1 MRSLSRTCAGRHYL
15 KSEGWLTLGHERSV
29 ESRPEMGTI
38 VKLTV
43 SLQVT
48 LDGVAQA
55 NGGNNEEMD
64 PGFTRGG
71 WALPHNDADA
81 VQYILDTWRRP
92 DAFLL
97 GRKTYGLFETY
108 WGARAD
114 DESFGQAISS
124 KPKYLVSTTVSRP
137 TWEETTVVSG
147 DVAARVRELKAQ
159 HSGEL
164 LVVGSAALAG
174 WLLENELVDELNLLQ
189 FPVIVG
195 EGKRLFPEQGLD
207 FALDLTDSRV
217 FGTGIVAL
225 TYAVRGRPEY
235 A

>member
-1 MRSLSRTCAGRHYL
+1 M
-15 KSEGWLTLGHERSV
+15 
-29 ESRPEMGTI
+29 
-38 VKLTV
+38 KLTI

-71 WALPHNDADA
+71 WALPLNDGDA
-81 VQYILDTWRRP
+81 VQYILDTWQRP

-108 WGARAD
+108 WGARSD
-114 DESFGQAISS
+114 DSGFGEAISS
-124 KPKYLVSTTVSRP
+124 KPKHVVSNTLTEPSWEGTTVI
-137 TWEETTVVSG
+137 SG
-147 DVAARVRELKAQ
+147 DVAARIRELKAQ
-159 HSGEL
+159 PGGEL
-164 LVVGSAALAG
+164 LVVGSAALARG
-174 WLLENELVDELNLLQ
+174 LLENELVDELNLIQ

-195 EGKRLFPEQGLD
+195 EGERLFPRDGLD
-207 FALDLTDSRV
+207 FGLELQHSTV
-217 FGTGIVAL
+217 FRTGIVAL
-225 TYAVRGRPEY
+225 TYRVGGRPEY

>member
-1 MRSLSRTCAGRHYL
+1 M
-15 KSEGWLTLGHERSV
+15 
-29 ESRPEMGTI
+29 
-38 VKLTV
+38 KLTI

-71 WALPHNDADA
+71 WARAFGDTDAA
-81 VQYILDTWRRP
+81 QYILDTWRRP

-97 GRKTYGLFETY
+97 GRRTFGLFETY
-108 WGARAD
+108 WGTRSND
-114 DESFGQAISS
+114 GGFGEAISS
-124 KPKYLVSTTVSRP
+124 KPKYVVSNTLTNPAWEHTTVI
-137 TWEETTVVSG
+137 SG
-147 DVAARVRELKAQ
+147 DVAAEIRELTAQ
-159 HSGEL
+159 PTGEL
-164 LVVGSAALAG
+164 LVVGSAALAR
-174 WLLENELVDELNLLQ
+174 WLLENELVDELNLVQ

-195 EGKRLFPEQGLD
+195 QGERLFPQNGLD
-207 FALDLTDSRV
+207 FGLHLEDSVV

-225 TYAVRGRPEY
+225 TYRVGGRPVY

>member
-1 MRSLSRTCAGRHYL
+1 M
-15 KSEGWLTLGHERSV
+15 
-29 ESRPEMGTI
+29 
-38 VKLTV
+38 KLTI

-71 WALPHNDADA
+71 WARAFVDKDAA
-81 VQYILDTWRRP
+81 QYILDTWRRP

-97 GRKTYGLFETY
+97 GRKTFGLFETY
-108 WGARAD
+108 WGTRSND
-114 DESFGQAISS
+114 GGFGEAISS
-124 KPKYLVSTTVSRP
+124 KPKYVVSNTLTNPAWEHTTVI
-137 TWEETTVVSG
+137 SG
-147 DVAARVRELKAQ
+147 DVAAEISQLKAQ
-159 HSGEL
+159 PAGEL
-164 LVVGSAALAG
+164 LVVGSAALAR
-174 WLLENELVDELNLLQ
+174 WLLENELVDELNLVQ

-195 EGKRLFPEQGLD
+195 EGERLFPQNGLD
-207 FALDLTDSRV
+207 FGLHLEDSVV

-225 TYAVRGRPEY
+225 TYRVGGRPEY

>member
-1 MRSLSRTCAGRHYL
+1 M
-15 KSEGWLTLGHERSV
+15 
-29 ESRPEMGTI
+29 
-38 VKLTV
+38 KLTI
-43 SLQVT
+43 SIQTT

-71 WALPHNDADA
+71 WALPLGDEEG

-97 GRKTYGLFETY
+97 GRKTFGLFETY
-108 WGARAD
+108 WGARSD
-114 DESFGQAISS
+114 DGGFGEAISS
-124 KPKYLVSTTVSRP
+124 KPKYVVSTTLSDP
-137 TWEETTVVSG
+137 AWAQTTVISG
-147 DVAARVRELKAQ
+147 DVLAGIRELKARDG
-159 HSGEL
+159 GEL
-164 LVVGSAALAG
+164 LVVGSAALAR
-174 WLLENELVDELNLLQ
+174 WLLENELVDELNLVQ

-195 EGKRLFPEQGLD
+195 EGERLLPLEGKD

-217 FGTGIVAL
+217 FSTGVVAL
-225 TYAVRGRPEY
+225 TYAVGGRPTY

>member
-1 MRSLSRTCAGRHYL
+1 M
-15 KSEGWLTLGHERSV
+15 
-29 ESRPEMGTI
+29 
-38 VKLTV
+38 KLTI

-71 WALPHNDADA
+71 WALPLNDGDA
-81 VQYILDTWRRP
+81 VQYLLDTWRRP

-97 GRKTYGLFETY
+97 GRKTFALFETY
-108 WGARAD
+108 WGARSD
-114 DESFGQAISS
+114 DGGFGEAISS
-124 KPKYLVSTTVSRP
+124 KPKYVVSNTLADPAWERTTVI
-137 TWEETTVVSG
+137 SG
-147 DVAARVRELKAQ
+147 DVAAEVRELKARPG
-159 HSGEL
+159 GEL
-164 LVVGSAALAG
+164 LVVGSAALAR
-174 WLLENELVDELNLLQ
+174 WLLENELVDELNLVQ

-195 EGKRLFPEQGLD
+195 EGERLFPKDGLD
-207 FALDLTDSRV
+207 FGLDLIDSRV

-225 TYAVRGRPEY
+225 TYRVGGRPEY

>member
-1 MRSLSRTCAGRHYL
+1 M
-15 KSEGWLTLGHERSV
+15 
-29 ESRPEMGTI
+29 
-38 VKLTV
+38 KLTV

-71 WALPHNDADA
+71 WAIPLNDAEA

-108 WGARAD
+108 WGARND
-114 DESFGQAISS
+114 DGGFGEAISS
-124 KPKYLVSTTVSRP
+124 KPKYVVSTTLTEPS
-137 TWEETTVVSG
+137 WEQTTVIPDDLPNRVKEIK
-147 DVAARVRELKAQ
+147 ARPG
-159 HSGEL
+159 GEL
-164 LVVGSAALAG
+164 LVVGSVSLAR
-174 WLLENELVDELNLLQ
+174 WLLENELVDELNLVQ

-195 EGKRLFPEQGLD
+195 EGERVFPHSGLD
-207 FALDLTDSRV
+207 FRLQLTDSRV
-217 FGTGIVAL
+217 FGSGIVGL
-225 TYAVRGRPEY
+225 TYRVGGRPEY

>member
-1 MRSLSRTCAGRHYL
+1 MR
-15 KSEGWLTLGHERSV
+15 LT
-29 ESRPEMGTI
+29 I
-38 VKLTV
+38 

-71 WALPHNDADA
+71 WALPLNDADA
-81 VQYILDTWRRP
+81 VQYILDTWQRP

-108 WGARAD
+108 WGARSGD
-114 DESFGQAISS
+114 GGFGEAISS
-124 KPKYLVSTTVSRP
+124 KPKHVVSNTLTDPSWEQTTVI
-137 TWEETTVVSG
+137 SG
-147 DVAARVRELKAQ
+147 DVAARIRELKAQ
-159 HSGEL
+159 PGGEL
-164 LVVGSAALAG
+164 LVVGSAALAR
-174 WLLENELVDELNLLQ
+174 WLLENELVDELNLIQ

-195 EGKRLFPEQGLD
+195 EGERLFPKDGRD
-207 FALDLTDSRV
+207 FALELQNSTV
-217 FGTGIVAL
+217 FRTGIVAL
-225 TYAVRGRPEY
+225 TYRVCGRPEY

>member
-1 MRSLSRTCAGRHYL
+1 M
-15 KSEGWLTLGHERSV
+15 
-29 ESRPEMGTI
+29 
-38 VKLTV
+38 KLTI

-71 WALPHNDADA
+71 WARAFGDTDAA
-81 VQYILDTWRRP
+81 QYILDTWRRP

-97 GRKTYGLFETY
+97 GRKTFGLFETY
-108 WGARAD
+108 WGARSND
-114 DESFGQAISS
+114 GGFGEAISS
-124 KPKYLVSTTVSRP
+124 KPKYVVSNTLTNPAWEHTTVI
-137 TWEETTVVSG
+137 SG
-147 DVAARVRELKAQ
+147 DVAAEIRELKAQ
-159 HSGEL
+159 PAGEL
-164 LVVGSAALAG
+164 LVVGSAALAR
-174 WLLENELVDELNLLQ
+174 WLLENELVDELNLVQ

-195 EGKRLFPEQGLD
+195 EGERLFPQNGLD
-207 FALDLTDSRV
+207 FGLHLEDSVV

-225 TYAVRGRPEY
+225 TYRVGGRPEY